1 MILDLAAGLLALATV
16 AAAAE
21 PAPAAPT
28 AAAQAGP
35 VITLQRVPPDT
46 SWDFGVSFSYGAVDH
61 WAEYFDA
68 WVGFGARGAWGKH
81 RGDTRFGLDAQFT
94 VEGPVGVHTS
104 FGLEPHLSVD
114 TIANKG
120 LLLGAGVGA
129 GLFYH
134 TQVGPSFRVRG
145 ERTFDV
151 QPSVVARIGWSQGW
165 TSVGRRVFLYLEPKV
180 RPSFRDDGDGVRR
193 FAPNPVIAVVVG
205 SGRGR

>member
-1 MILDLAAGLLALATV
+1 MILDFAAGLLALATV
-16 AAAAE
+16 AAAE
-21 PAPAAPT
+21 PAPEAPVTASAAPV
-28 AAAQAGP
+28 P
-35 VITLQRVPPDT
+35 VIRLERLPPDT

-94 VEGPVGVHTS
+94 VEGPLGVHTS
-104 FGLEPHLSVD
+104 LGLEPHLSVD
-114 TIANKG
+114 TVGNRG

-134 TQVGPSFRVRG
+134 SAVGPSFRVRG

-165 TSVGRRVFLYLEPKV
+165 TRVGRRVFLYLEPKV
-180 RPSFRDDGDGVRR
+180 RPTFRDAADGVRR
-193 FAPNPVIAVVVG
+193 FAPNPVLSVVVG